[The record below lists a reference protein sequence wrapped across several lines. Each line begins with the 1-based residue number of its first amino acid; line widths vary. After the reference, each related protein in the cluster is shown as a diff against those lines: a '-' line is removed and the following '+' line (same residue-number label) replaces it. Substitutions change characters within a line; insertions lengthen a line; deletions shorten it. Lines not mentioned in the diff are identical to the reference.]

1 MSEFRDFWQADL
13 ERLIRDL
20 EAELSAGYPDWERV
34 LLKAD
39 DLTALAL
46 AALKGAKS
54 NGEKK
59 CRTPLKSR

>member
-1 MSEFRDFWQADL
+1 MSEFKDFWQADL
-13 ERLIRDL
+13 GRIVRDL

-46 AALKGAKS
+46 AALKSAR
-54 NGEKK
+54 NNREKK
-59 CRTPLKSR
+59 CKIPLKSR